1 MHSHRY
7 YHLALALLLL
17 CTLAALVLASVT
29 ALGMHLTPVIAIGAL
44 AVAGALFAAMVFVH
58 DALRAARWDAGHRLR

>member
-17 CTLAALVLASVT
+17 CVLAALVLTGISAV
-29 ALGMHLTPVIAIGAL
+29 GMHLTADIAIGAL
-44 AVAGALFAAMVFVH
+44 LVAGVLFAAMAFVH
-58 DALRAARWDAGHRLR
+58 EKLRAARWDAGHRLR

>member
-7 YHLALALLLL
+7 YHLALTLLLL
-17 CTLAALVLASVT
+17 CALAALVLAGVT
-29 ALGMHLTPVIAIGAL
+29 ALGMDLTPALAIGAL
-44 AVAGALFAAMVFVH
+44 AVAGVLFAAMVVVH